1 MSGTPN
7 LSPPPSLSALCAEG
21 PVAVFLDFDGTLV
34 EIASTPDS
42 IKVPV
47 GLGKALQ
54 ALSDRLAGR
63 FALISGRAI
72 EDIERHTGKLAIA
85 RAGSHGADRLLADGS
100 PLSIAPSPLP
110 DEVRAEIAH
119 FASVEGFSLEEKP
132 HGAALHYRA
141 DPSLENPGLAF
152 AAQLAHQHKLAV
164 KRGKCVIELVQPGAD
179 KGSAVRAYMGHI
191 AFMGAF
197 PLFIGDDVTD
207 EDGFTAVEEFGGAG
221 ILVGDRQPT
230 QARWC
235 LEGPKQVHEWL
246 GL

>member
-1 MSGTPN
+1 MTGIEELP
-7 LSPPPSLSALCAEG
+7 PPPSLSALCAEG

-34 EIASTPDS
+34 DIAPTPDS
-42 IKVPV
+42 IDVPAT
-47 GLGKALQ
+47 LAASLRD
-54 ALSDRLAGR
+54 LSQRLEGR

-72 EDIERHTGKLAIA
+72 SDIESHTGALAIA

-100 PLSIAPSPLP
+100 PLSVAPSPLP
-110 DEVRAEIAH
+110 EDIRKQIARFAET
-119 FASVEGFSLEEKP
+119 EGFALEKKP

-141 DPSLENPGLAF
+141 DPSLEERGLAF
-152 AAQLAHQHKLAV
+152 ADGLARAHGLAI
-164 KRGKCVIELVQPGAD
+164 KRGKCVIEFVQPGAD
-179 KGSAVRAYMGHI
+179 KGSAVRAYMSHV

-207 EDGFTAVEEFGGAG
+207 EDGFAAVDEFGGAG

-230 QARWC
+230 LAHWR
-235 LEGPKQVHEWL
+235 LEGPEQVHEWL